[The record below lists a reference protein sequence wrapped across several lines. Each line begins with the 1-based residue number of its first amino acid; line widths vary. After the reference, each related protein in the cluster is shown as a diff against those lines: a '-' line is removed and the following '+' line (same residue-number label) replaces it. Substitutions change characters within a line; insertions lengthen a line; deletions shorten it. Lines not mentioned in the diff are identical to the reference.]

1 MGLRVQTNISSI
13 NAQRNLAVSTLA
25 LAKHTER
32 VASGYR
38 INRAA
43 DDAAGLAISEK
54 LRSQVR
60 GLIQAKRNTNDG
72 ISLIQTA
79 EGGLHEI
86 SNMLIRLKEL
96 TVQAASDTI
105 GDNERGHIQKEFVA
119 LKDEI
124 DRIAYST
131 EFNGTRLLTGASEIP
146 AVLKE
151 NSNIPP
157 LEIQVGASY
166 YTEVDDLHTVRN
178 PTHIIR
184 INLEK
189 INALT
194 GGEGSLEIGSVTD
207 EEGTRVDKKIHA
219 QKSMLRIDKAIDKVN
234 EYRAIL
240 GAIQNRMQYAV
251 ANTSM
256 TTENLEAAKSRI
268 KDSDYAE
275 ESSQVVQQGIL
286 QKAGISVLSQA
297 NQIPEMALKLLG

>member
-13 NAQRNLAVSTLA
+13 NAQRNLSVSTLL

-32 VASGYR
+32 VSSGYR
-38 INRAA
+38 INKAA

-60 GLIQAKRNTNDG
+60 GLIQAKRNTLDG

-79 EGGLHEI
+79 EGGLQEI

-96 TVQAASDTI
+96 SIQAASDTI
-105 GDNERGHIQKEFVA
+105 GDLERGHIQREFSA

-131 EFNGTRLLTGASEIP
+131 EFNGTRLLTGKAEIP

-166 YTEVDDLHTVRN
+166 FQEVDDLYTVRN

-194 GGEGSLEIGSVTD
+194 GGEGSLEIGTVTD
-207 EEGTRVDKKIHA
+207 EEGTRVDKKTFA
-219 QKSMLRIDKAIDKVN
+219 QKSMLRLDNAINKVN

-240 GAIQNRMQYAV
+240 GAIQNRMEHAI
-251 ANTSM
+251 ANTSISI
-256 TTENLEAAKSRI
+256 ENLEQSKSRI

-275 ESSQVVQQGIL
+275 DSSQVVQQGIL

>member
-1 MGLRVQTNISSI
+1 
-13 NAQRNLAVSTLA
+13 VSTLL

-32 VASGYR
+32 VSSGYR

-60 GLIQAKRNTNDG
+60 GLTQAKRNTSDG

-79 EGGLHEI
+79 EGGLQEI

-105 GDNERGHIQKEFVA
+105 GDLERGHIQKEFSA

-124 DRIAYST
+124 DRIAYAT
-131 EFNGTRLLTGASEIP
+131 EFNGTRLLTGQADIP

-151 NSNIPP
+151 NSNPPP

-166 YTEVDDLHTVRN
+166 YQQVDDLYTVRN

-194 GGEGSLEIGSVTD
+194 GGEGSLDIGTVTD
-207 EEGTRVDKKIHA
+207 EEGTRVDKKVFA
-219 QKSMLRIDKAIDKVN
+219 QKSMLRLDKAIDKVN

-240 GAIQNRMQYAV
+240 GAVQNRMEHTV
-251 ANTSM
+251 ANTSIM
-256 TTENLEAAKSRI
+256 IENLESAKSRI
-268 KDSDYAE
+268 KDADYAE